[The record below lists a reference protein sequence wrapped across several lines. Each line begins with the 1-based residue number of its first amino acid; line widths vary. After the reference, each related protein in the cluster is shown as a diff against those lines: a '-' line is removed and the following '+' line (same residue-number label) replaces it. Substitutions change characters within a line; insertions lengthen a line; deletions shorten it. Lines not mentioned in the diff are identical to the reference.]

1 MKRTPQPAG
10 GDAWTI
16 WILAGGQ
23 SRRMGRDK
31 SRIIIAG
38 KTLLQHVRAAALATG
53 LPVRTIRTDAV
64 PRCGPLG
71 GVLTGLRRAR
81 AGWALF
87 LSCDMPLVT
96 PRLLEELVRLVGAKQ
111 RPVFVRSERG
121 FGFPLALP
129 VSARTTVERL
139 IAEGRPSLQRLAA
152 AVAAEGR
159 TLPAGRQRELSNANT
174 PEELAALR
182 RLLTTEHTWE
192 PPKKCNRLRAE
203 LDCTMHQ
210 TIPGRTVS

>member
-1 MKRTPQPAG
+1 MKRTPQRAG
-10 GDAWTI
+10 CDLWTI

-31 SRIIIAG
+31 SRIIVAG
-38 KTLLQHVRAAALATG
+38 KTLLQHVRSAALATG
-53 LPVRTIRTDAV
+53 LPVRTIRTDTV

-81 AGWALF
+81 NGWALF
-87 LSCDMPLVT
+87 LSCDMPIVT
-96 PRLLEELVRLVGAKQ
+96 PRLLGELVRLAKAKQ

-129 VSARTTVERL
+129 VSARATVERL
-139 IAEGRPSLQRLAA
+139 IAEGRPSLQRLAS
-152 AVAAEGR
+152 AVAALGR
-159 TLPAGRQRELSNANT
+159 RLPAGRRRELSNANT

-182 RLLTTEHTWE
+182 RLLT
-192 PPKKCNRLRAE
+192 PK
-203 LDCTMHQ
+203 Q
-210 TIPGRTVS
+210 T

>member
-1 MKRTPQPAG
+1 MKRTPQRAG
-10 GDAWTI
+10 CNLWTI

-31 SRIIIAG
+31 SRISIAG
-38 KTLLQHVRAAALATG
+38 KTLLQHVREAALATG
-53 LPVRTIRTDAV
+53 RPVRTIRTDAV

-71 GVLTGLRRAR
+71 GVLTGLLRAR

-96 PRLLEELVRLVGAKQ
+96 PRLLKELIRLANAKQ

-121 FGFPLALP
+121 FGFPLVLP
-129 VSARTTVERL
+129 VSARTAVERL
-139 IAEGRPSLQRLAA
+139 IAEGRPSLQRLAS
-152 AVAAEGR
+152 AVAALGR
-159 TLPAGRQRELSNANT
+159 TLPAGRRRELSNANT

-182 RLLTTEHTWE
+182 RLLT
-192 PPKKCNRLRAE
+192 AE
-203 LDCTMHQ
+203 Q
-210 TIPGRTVS
+210 T

>member
-1 MKRTPQPAG
+1 MRRNPEPASG
-10 GDAWTI
+10 GAWTI

-31 SRIIIAG
+31 SRIRVAG

-81 AGWALF
+81 SGWGLF

-96 PRLLEELVRLVGAKQ
+96 SRLLAELIRVAAAKR
-111 RPVFVRSERG
+111 RPVFVRTELG

-129 VSARTTVERL
+129 VSAQATIERL
-139 IAEGRPSLQRLAA
+139 IVEGRPSLQRLAL
-152 AVAAEGR
+152 AVAAVGR
-159 TLPAGRQRELSNANT
+159 TLPAGRQCELSNANT

-182 RLLTTEHTWE
+182 RLLTAKQTGG
-192 PPKKCNRLRAE
+192 PPQNCNRLRTE
-203 LDCTMHQ
+203 LSCTIRE
-210 TIPGRTVS
+210 TIPGRRVS

>member
-1 MKRTPQPAG
+1 MKRTPEPAG
-10 GDAWTI
+10 GDLWTI

-31 SRIIIAG
+31 SRISIAG
-38 KTLLQHVRAAALATG
+38 RTLLQHVRAAALATG

-81 AGWALF
+81 VGWALF

-96 PRLLEELVRLVGAKQ
+96 PRLLEELIRAANAKQ
-111 RPVFVRSERG
+111 RSVFVRTERG
-121 FGFPLALP
+121 FGFPLVLP
-129 VSARTTVERL
+129 VNAGVVVERL
-139 IAEGRPSLQRLAA
+139 IAEGQPSLQRLAS
-152 AVAAEGR
+152 AVSAVGR

-174 PEELAALR
+174 PGELAALR
-182 RLLTTEHTWE
+182 RLLTA
-192 PPKKCNRLRAE
+192 K
-203 LDCTMHQ
+203 Q
-210 TIPGRTVS
+210 T

>member
-1 MKRTPQPAG
+1 MKRNPEPAG
-10 GDAWTI
+10 GDLWTI

-31 SRIIIAG
+31 SRIRIAG
-38 KTLLQHVRAAALATG
+38 RTLLQHVRVAALATG

-96 PRLLEELVRLVGAKQ
+96 PRLLKELIRLANDKQ
-111 RPVFVRSERG
+111 RPVFVRTDCG

-129 VSARTTVERL
+129 VSARTAVERL
-139 IAEGRPSLQRLAA
+139 IAEGRPSLQRLAS
-152 AVAAEGR
+152 AVAALGR
-159 TLPAGRQRELSNANT
+159 TLPAGRRRELSNANT

-182 RLLTTEHTWE
+182 RLLT
-192 PPKKCNRLRAE
+192 AE
-203 LDCTMHQ
+203 Q
-210 TIPGRTVS
+210 A

>member
-1 MKRTPQPAG
+1 MKSNPEPTSS
-10 GDAWTI
+10 DLWTI

-31 SRIIIAG
+31 SRIRVAG

-96 PRLLEELVRLVGAKQ
+96 PRLLEELVRLANAKQ

-152 AVAAEGR
+152 TVAALGR
-159 TLPAGRQRELSNANT
+159 ALPAGRQRELSNANT
-174 PEELAALR
+174 PEELVVLR
-182 RLLTTEHTWE
+182 RLLITE
-192 PPKKCNRLRAE
+192 
-203 LDCTMHQ
+203 Q
-210 TIPGRTVS
+210 T

>member
-1 MKRTPQPAG
+1 MKRTPQPVG

-31 SRIIIAG
+31 SRIRVAG

-96 PRLLEELVRLVGAKQ
+96 PWLLEELIQQANAQQ
-111 RPVFVRSERG
+111 RPVFVRTERG

-129 VSARTTVERL
+129 VSAQAAVERL
-139 IAEGRPSLQRLAA
+139 IAEGRPSLQRLAP
-152 AVAAEGR
+152 AVAALGR

-174 PEELAALR
+174 PAELAALR
-182 RLLTTEHTWE
+182 RLLTTE
-192 PPKKCNRLRAE
+192 
-203 LDCTMHQ
+203 Q
-210 TIPGRTVS
+210 T